1 VIKELSSP
9 FVSIICGAIWL
20 AALNPGDAR
29 GKEKDW
35 ITLDNCRLIPN
46 KANDGDSFH
55 VRANDVE
62 YLVRL
67 YFVDAPETASIGPE
81 RLIEQAKYFGLSV
94 PQVIEIGLDA
104 KRFVDAKLSDPFS
117 VVTRLAEGLGRSK
130 VQRIYG
136 FVRTKEG
143 DLGEQLVANGLARIH
158 GTTATAPGSSTSA
171 DEREKLAQLENEAKR
186 RQVGGW
192 GMAGLSSNGIG
203 PRSQSSPD
211 ASRSVSVTPTSSS
224 LAAAT
229 SPGEVKSH
237 AKERTQ
243 LGKIDINTATEKELT
258 TVPGIGHVM
267 AARIIAARPFRSA
280 DDLRRVSGIGE
291 KKYAQ
296 IRPYFQ

>member
-1 VIKELSSP
+1 MIKKLSSP
-9 FVSIICGAIWL
+9 LVSTICGAIWL
-20 AALNPGDAR
+20 AALDPGDAR

-35 ITLDNCRLIPN
+35 ITLDHCQLIPN

-55 VRANDVE
+55 VRANVTE

-67 YFVDAPETASIGPE
+67 YFVDAPETAGVGPE

-104 KRFVDAKLSDPFS
+104 KRFVDAKLSEPFS

-158 GTTATAPGSSTSA
+158 GTTATAPGGSTSS

-186 RQVGGW
+186 QKVGGW
-192 GMAGLSSNGIG
+192 GMTGQPSNGIG
-203 PRSQSSPD
+203 SQSRSSPD
-211 ASRSVSVTPTSSS
+211 ASRSISVTPTSRS
-224 LAAAT
+224 LAAAM
-229 SPGEVKSH
+229 SPGEVTNR
-237 AKERTQ
+237 AKEKTQ

-258 TVPGIGHVM
+258 TVSGIGHVM
-267 AARIIAARPFRSA
+267 AARIIAAATIPKR
-280 DDLRRVSGIGE
+280 
-291 KKYAQ
+291 
-296 IRPYFQ
+296 

>member
-1 VIKELSSP
+1 MIKKLSSP

-20 AALNPGDAR
+20 AALDPGDAR

-55 VRANDVE
+55 VRANDTE

-67 YFVDAPETASIGPE
+67 YFVDAPETASVGPE
-81 RLIEQAKYFGLSV
+81 RLIEQAEYFGVSV

-104 KRFVDAKLSDPFS
+104 KKFVDAKLSEPFT

-158 GTTATAPGSSTSA
+158 GTPAASPGGSTSA

-186 RQVGGW
+186 QKVGGW
-192 GMAGLSSNGIG
+192 G
-203 PRSQSSPD
+203 PD
-211 ASRSVSVTPTSSS
+211 
-224 LAAAT
+224 
-229 SPGEVKSH
+229 
-237 AKERTQ
+237 RTT
-243 LGKIDINTATEKELT
+243 IEWDRFTTA
-258 TVPGIGHVM
+258 VV
-267 AARIIAARPFRSA
+267 A
-280 DDLRRVSGIGE
+280 
-291 KKYAQ
+291 
-296 IRPYFQ
+296 